1 MEFFG
6 YKIEKINKSEEE
18 ALQQAKEVLDRHGFR
33 AVRITKDKSNK
44 QKSMKKAN
52 DIKVKQTRAKIQ
64 NGVNLLRMENKK
76 ITSYSL
82 GKYAEVSTN
91 TAKKYIKLLDI
102 KN

>member
-18 ALQQAKEVLDRHGFR
+18 ALQQAKEVLNKHGFR
-33 AVRITKDKSNK
+33 AVRVTRDKSNK
-44 QKSMKKAN
+44 QKAMKKAN
-52 DIKVKQTRAKIQ
+52 DERVKQTRAKIQ
-64 NGVNLLRMENKK
+64 NGVNLLRMEGKK

-82 GKYAEVSTN
+82 AKYAEVSTN
-91 TAKKYIKLLDI
+91 TAKKYIELLNI